1 MQNYKTYR
9 RYPKG
14 YEIVKN
20 AFQFTSSGEMNLPNK
35 LVLKAVI
42 SCSMSPFLYAKTS
55 TRQEVMRNQ
64 DLKALK

>member
-1 MQNYKTYR
+1 
-9 RYPKG
+9 
-14 YEIVKN
+14 
-20 AFQFTSSGEMNLPNK
+20 MNLPNK

-64 DLKALK
+64 DLNLGVQYTSNLKSEMD